1 MRLHN
6 KKGALMLMLLVV
18 IVVIG
23 ILAIKAIPE
32 ETTIVIREKE
42 DQLSL
47 NLSQMRQGLALERMA
62 SVSALYYGN
71 FENQAEFKAY
81 LDDLV
86 ARGFLSS
93 IPDDPNCPQYLWGT
107 GPGQKF
113 WIPTRNLLGSSS
125 FEIPDFSVSPW
136 TIDESN
142 VAINLSTEEW
152 PGKDSP
158 CYDNFPHQNL
168 FGQNHSYNGTALAI
182 TQK

>member
-1 MRLHN
+1 
-6 KKGALMLMLLVV
+6 MLMLLVV
-18 IVVIG
+18 IIGIG
-23 ILAIKAIPE
+23 ILAVKAIPE
-32 ETTIVIREKE
+32 ETTIVLREKE
-42 DQLSL
+42 ERLSL
-47 NLSQMRQGLALERMA
+47 NLSQIRQGVALERMA
-62 SVSALYYGN
+62 SASSLYYGN
-71 FENQAEFKAY
+71 FENPAEFKAY

-86 ARGFLSS
+86 VRGFLPS
-93 IPDDPNCPQYLWGT
+93 IPDDPSCPPNLWGT
-107 GPGQKF
+107 GPGQRF

-142 VAINLSTEEW
+142 IEVNLNTEEW
-152 PGKDSP
+152 PGKNSA